1 MAKSGVFVG
10 ARIPRITLRSCGL
23 RNESTAMTAARAADA
38 AVVERL
44 ATAGLPG
51 SDIREWLQAE
61 PGETTD
67 FPADRRRFSGYWQ
80 KSTRL
85 IGRLPAKPR
94 RSESEHAAGHL
105 IAERARE
112 ARVRFLHRHG

>member
-1 MAKSGVFVG
+1 
-10 ARIPRITLRSCGL
+10 
-23 RNESTAMTAARAADA
+23 MTAARAADA

-80 KSTRL
+80 KSMRL
-85 IGRLPAKPR
+85 IGRLPPKPR
-94 RSESEHAAGHL
+94 RG
-105 IAERARE
+105 ERENFPAPGPPKE
-112 ARVRFLHRHG
+112 CGYFPGADG

>member
-1 MAKSGVFVG
+1 
-10 ARIPRITLRSCGL
+10 
-23 RNESTAMTAARAADA
+23 MTAARAADA
-38 AVVERL
+38 VVVERL
-44 ATAGLPG
+44 ATAGLPA

-67 FPADRRRFSGYWQ
+67 FPADRRKFSTYWQ

-85 IGRLPAKPR
+85 VGRLPPKVR
-94 RSESEHAAGHL
+94 RGEREHGAANL

-112 ARVRFLHRHG
+112 TRVRFLHRHADAVYDTLTVRRSRFVRGHR